1 MRISDWSSDVCS
13 SDLVRCWQCLAQH
26 GVALARAFVGPGEDI
41 AQQFDS
47 IELIHAEGA
56 LDVQVVRHVHE
67 RQRRQ
72 VVANQWNI
80 GSQSRST
87 LVDVVERLQVRQLPH
102 REERLLER
110 RSEEHTSELKSLLRI
125 S

>member
-13 SDLVRCWQCLAQH
+13 SDL
-26 GVALARAFVGPGEDI
+26 I

-87 LVDVVERLQVRQLPH
+87 LVDVVERLQVRQLHH

-110 RSEEHTSELKSLLRI
+110 ILDRLRLGQQRVEVLLDLLRYRQRDRK
-125 S
+125 STRLNSSH